1 MQQVVRLQY
10 EFNRPSRPTPLR
22 TPMTFVHP
30 MDLFEAAVTALR
42 EGDLQ
47 RAAELCDPVSLRMFH
62 RQLCEQ
68 FDSSTGRFG
77 LTAEMLMRA
86 SPDMPRD
93 VAEYQIARMRQNSDP
108 ERRLRE
114 ELPSV
119 ASVEELRALEPAA
132 AFAAW
137 LDGRSPRRQI
147 AALVKAGEAPPG
159 ALANQQS
166 FGRLVHHYVTLGVVS
181 DGDDVAYV
189 LYRHQADESTMRSA
203 EAVQELASLPADE
216 QTFVREQWL
225 HQKPMLLPCR
235 RQADGPWRLHAD
247 YDFFEATTRFVGGIG
262 GDSGNSGVS
271 EIAS

>member
-1 MQQVVRLQY
+1 
-10 EFNRPSRPTPLR
+10 
-22 TPMTFVHP
+22 MTFIHP
-30 MDLFEAAVTALR
+30 MDLFEAVVTALR

-119 ASVEELRALEPAA
+119 ASVEEAPCC
-132 AFAAW
+132 
-137 LDGRSPRRQI
+137 G
-147 AALVKAGEAPPG
+147 AGSG
-159 ALANQQS
+159 
-166 FGRLVHHYVTLGVVS
+166 FRGV
-181 DGDDVAYV
+181 A
-189 LYRHQADESTMRSA
+189 
-203 EAVQELASLPADE
+203 
-216 QTFVREQWL
+216 
-225 HQKPMLLPCR
+225 
-235 RQADGPWRLHAD
+235 
-247 YDFFEATTRFVGGIG
+247 
-262 GDSGNSGVS
+262 
-271 EIAS
+271 